1 MKKFAAV
8 LLSLLLVM
16 GSFAAF
22 AEDVD
27 LSGYTDDE
35 LRLLMERID
44 VELSARSS
52 AAMLEGGVIAEG
64 DLGDYHVA
72 ILEVKRIE
80 DYKGNPALLIR
91 FMFANNG
98 DDDKSFSLAFS
109 SKVFQNGVQ
118 CESAMVLNSDKI
130 GHDPMSLLMDVKPGA
145 TLECTKV
152 VGLYDTTS
160 PVEIQVQEL
169 FDMSKNPAQVA
180 VTLAVPAE

>member
-8 LLSLLLVM
+8 LLSLLLMVCSCM
-16 GSFAAF
+16 AF

-35 LRLLMERID
+35 LRLLRERID
-44 VELSARSS
+44 VELSARS
-52 AAMLEGGVIAEG
+52 AAAILEGGVIAEG

-72 ILEVKRIE
+72 ILEVKLVE

-91 FMFANNG
+91 FLFENNG
-98 DDDKSFSLAFS
+98 DDATSFGIACS

-118 CESAMVLNSDKI
+118 CESAIVMNSDKI
-130 GHDPMSLLMDVKPGA
+130 GHDSMSTLMDVKPGA
-145 TLECTKV
+145 SIECTKV
-152 VGLYDTTS
+152 VTLYDATS
-160 PVEIQVQEL
+160 PVETQVQEL
-169 FDMSKNPAQVA
+169 FDMSSNPTQVV